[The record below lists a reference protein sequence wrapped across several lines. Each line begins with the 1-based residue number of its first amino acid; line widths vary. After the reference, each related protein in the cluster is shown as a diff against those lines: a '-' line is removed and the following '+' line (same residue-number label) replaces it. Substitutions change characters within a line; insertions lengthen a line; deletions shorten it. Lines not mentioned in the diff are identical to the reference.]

1 MDARREAEQEAAE
14 DRMSFTE
21 LADRDAMADS
31 EPLDLLEAK
40 TREFEAMLGHSAH
53 VDARSAAYTATQ
65 DHVERAEARH
75 EQIMHMS
82 RTELINAA
90 LGAISS
96 GRVDDDTLRDF
107 VEDWPT

>member
-21 LADRDAMADS
+21 LADRDAIAET
-31 EPLDLLEAK
+31 EPIDIATKYARRALC
-40 TREFEAMLGHSAH
+40 GHDAH

-65 DHVERAEARH
+65 DHVERAKARH

-107 VEDWPT
+107 VEDWQP